1 LNHARVYA
9 YFSFSSRR
17 RHTRS
22 KRDWSSDVSH
32 SKRLSLAKDLFLL
45 SFYLGGINFADLIQI
60 NFSENDIEYKRQKS
74 KDHKRKNRATRL
86 NIIPEV
92 RQIINKYITPNG
104 MLDFGYSYTQKN
116 LQCYINTCMKL
127 LAKELHIENSLTYY
141 SARKTFAQFA
151 AEIGI
156 PYPVIEYCLG
166 HSIKTGITINVYVK

>member
-1 LNHARVYA
+1 M
-9 YFSFSSRR
+9 
-17 RHTRS
+17 
-22 KRDWSSDVSH
+22 
-32 SKRLSLAKDLFLL
+32 L

-166 HSIKTGITINVYVK
+166 HSIKTGITINVYVKVKQQQADAAIKRVVEYVQNPAIFKDYINLRAQMQMMML

>member
-1 LNHARVYA
+1 M
-9 YFSFSSRR
+9 S
-17 RHTRS
+17 
-22 KRDWSSDVSH
+22 
-32 SKRLSLAKDLFLL
+32 
-45 SFYLGGINFADLIQI
+45 GGINFADLIQI

-127 LAKELHIENSLTYY
+127 LAKELHIENS
-141 SARKTFAQFA
+141 
-151 AEIGI
+151 
-156 PYPVIEYCLG
+156 
-166 HSIKTGITINVYVK
+166 